1 MTCGKLLGAGERGD
15 VAALTRAVVGVAWRE
30 SAMPNRESDRSGRR
44 QSVVGELRRRYLDAL
59 LLGSEDEADRV
70 VREAI
75 DAGTPEAV
83 IYGEVIAPAMRVVGD
98 LWESGMITVADEHLA
113 TQISTRVLVL
123 QREAFRATR
132 RRTGARVLLL
142 GIQDERHVLGLQ
154 MAASILTHAGYGV
167 VMLGGDVPLSDL
179 PAAIDRHRPAVV
191 GFTATM
197 PGTLVQLRAAVEGVR
212 AHAPTAGIIAGGAEV
227 PTSLHAVAGV
237 EVCRHVG
244 DAVELTDALL
254 HRSAMN

>member
-1 MTCGKLLGAGERGD
+1 
-15 VAALTRAVVGVAWRE
+15 
-30 SAMPNRESDRSGRR
+30 
-44 QSVVGELRRRYLDAL
+44 
-59 LLGSEDEADRV
+59 
-70 VREAI
+70 
-75 DAGTPEAV
+75 
-83 IYGEVIAPAMRVVGD
+83 
-98 LWESGMITVADEHLA
+98 
-113 TQISTRVLVL
+113 
-123 QREAFRATR
+123 
-132 RRTGARVLLL
+132 
-142 GIQDERHVLGLQ
+142 

-179 PAAIDRHRPAVV
+179 LAAIDRHRPAVV

-197 PGTLVQLRAAVEGVR
+197 PGTMRQLRAAVEGVR

-227 PTSLHAVAGV
+227 PTSLHTVAGI